1 MQFLLHGNSQSYRE
15 EDIKIVLFYFNYTK
29 DCKRSE
35 GKECSHMGSLRYIY
49 CGIQIILYIFLSC
62 LQGFPGSSAGKESTC
77 RAGDAGSVP
86 VSADPLKKGQATYPL
101 QYSWAFLVVQQL
113 KNLPAMLE
121 TWVGKIPWRRAGLP
135 TPVFLSGESQ
145 WTEEPEGLQPMGS
158 QRGHHKEAHSTES
171 Q

>member
-1 MQFLLHGNSQSYRE
+1 MKEDDFLYSKIKSKPPFNILLKNGCLHLLTYSFHSYYTHMLSIYVTDCVIVTKEYKWVKQMQFLLHGNSQSYRE
-15 EDIKIVLFYFNYTK
+15 EDIKTVLFYFNYTK

-86 VSADPLKKGQATYPL
+86 VSADPLKKG
-101 QYSWAFLVVQQL
+101 
-113 KNLPAMLE
+113 
-121 TWVGKIPWRRAGLP
+121 
-135 TPVFLSGESQ
+135 
-145 WTEEPEGLQPMGS
+145 
-158 QRGHHKEAHSTES
+158 
-171 Q
+171 